1 MLCVYKVTSVAF
13 CIRQNQTNVHQSLF
27 TSRLVST
34 ITLMDTSSYGRIESN
49 TVLCEGRLG
58 KQGIILKPRR

>member
-1 MLCVYKVTSVAF
+1 MLSVYKVTSVAF
-13 CIRQNQTNVHQSLF
+13 CIRQNQTNAHHSLF

-34 ITLMDTSSYGRIESN
+34 ITLMDTSSYNRVESK

-58 KQGIILKPRR
+58 KQGIVSKP

>member
-13 CIRQNQTNVHQSLF
+13 CIRQNQTNAHHSLF

-34 ITLMDTSSYGRIESN
+34 ITLMDTSSYNRIESN
-49 TVLCEGRLG
+49 TVLCKGRLG
-58 KQGIILKPRR
+58 KQDIVFDP

>member
-1 MLCVYKVTSVAF
+1 MLSVYKVTSVAF
-13 CIRQNQTNVHQSLF
+13 CIRQNQTNAHHSLF

-34 ITLMDTSSYGRIESN
+34 ITLMDTSSYNRVESK

-58 KQGIILKPRR
+58 KQGIVLKP

>member
-1 MLCVYKVTSVAF
+1 MLSVYKVTSVAF
-13 CIRQNQTNVHQSLF
+13 CIRQNQTNTHHSLF

-34 ITLMDTSSYGRIESN
+34 ITLMDTSSYNRVESK

-58 KQGIILKPRR
+58 KQGIVLKP